1 LVVKLIKNTM
11 KTIFKIITLSVV
23 FLVTVGCHKENKYS
37 NKLMDGQTWNV
48 TDITVDGT
56 SLNLNGTWQVSQGVD
71 IEKTVPSVEWVNSN
85 GNAIFEWQFLNKGK
99 EFHISYVQQAN
110 EDGET
115 LSELDYLAY
124 DITGQYEV
132 IRHKRKVMEFSSKS
146 TLKYDG
152 QEVYI
157 TIER

>member
-1 LVVKLIKNTM
+1 VGLIYY
-11 KTIFKIITLSVV
+11 L
-23 FLVTVGCHKENKYS
+23 LQLTVQPS
-37 NKLMDGQTWNV
+37 
-48 TDITVDGT
+48 I
-56 SLNLNGTWQVSQGVD
+56 LNLNGTWQVSQGVD
-71 IEKTVPSVEWVNSN
+71 IEKTVPSVEWTNSN

-99 EFHISYVQQAN
+99 EFHLSYVQHPN

-132 IRHKRKVMEFSSKS
+132 IRHKRKLMEFLSKS